1 MKLSPLFS
9 IHQALNAQITEQNGW
24 QIPESISPL
33 DTELTALRERVALTD
48 LSPSGKITVEGQQ
61 AGERIQSA
69 LNVDAPSLK
78 INAGL
83 DAGPF
88 GVYRLRKDLFFIHT
102 APGHEE
108 SILRSLEKIRVNP
121 RSSELITITEITQGR
136 AEIGV
141 FGPSSPEL
149 LSHLCGLDFHD
160 SHFPNLTTKQSSVAK
175 TPQIIIRHDFAGIH
189 AYALIG
195 DRSFGV
201 YLWETA
207 MKAGQDLGVTA
218 IGMKAL
224 GALNR

>member
-1 MKLSPLFS
+1 MIPTLPHSPNPQWSLHRPKRLASSRF
-9 IHQALNAQITEQNGW
+9 HRFLEV
-24 QIPESISPL
+24 
-33 DTELTALRERVALTD
+33 ELRATRERVSLAD
-48 LSPSGKITVEGQQ
+48 LSASGKITVEGQQ

-69 LNVDAPSLK
+69 LHVDAPSLK

-83 DAGPF
+83 DTGSF

-102 APGHEE
+102 APAHEDSLLE
-108 SILRSLEKIRVNP
+108 SLENNHLSQ
-121 RSSELITITEITQGR
+121 RSSPADLVTITDITHGR
-136 AEIGV
+136 AEIGI
-141 FGPSSPEL
+141 FGPSSPTI
-149 LSHLCGLDFHD
+149 LSRLCGLDFHD
-160 SHFPNLTTKQSSVAK
+160 SHLSNLTAKQSSVAK
-175 TPQIIIRHDFAGIH
+175 TTQIITRHDYAGIR
-189 AYALIG
+189 AYGLIG